1 MNNRL
6 VTMLQVVVLMAILL
20 TTGRVFGANAEEENI
35 GMIDT
40 KQLLSEQ
47 PTERSQ
53 ALEGLTAEYYEVSA
67 ALLKTLKEAK
77 AEFRADR
84 RYHSPLH
91 CAILA
96 VDAWQVTGAEDTLL
110 TMVDYELDMASLPV
124 GMDVFGD
131 YFFPAAWTLV
141 HLRVDMAKVERALGA
156 AEDPKT
162 LRILTWVL
170 LERGKDVERT
180 KMALADAS
188 SKSHGATEKRNIN
201 NALELLNNP
210 SELLPRPS
218 RGNSPSSK

>member
-6 VTMLQVVVLMAILL
+6 VTMLQVAVLMAMLL
-20 TTGRVFGANAEEENI
+20 ATRRVFGANAEEENI

-40 KQLLSEQ
+40 KQLLSVQ

-53 ALEGLTAEYYEVSA
+53 ALEGLTAKYRKVCTE
-67 ALLKTLKEAK
+67 LLKTLEEAK

-91 CAILA
+91 SAILA
-96 VDAWQVTGAEDTLL
+96 VHSWQVTGAEDTLL

-131 YFFPAAWTLV
+131 YFFPAARTLV

-188 SKSHGATEKRNIN
+188 SKTQWADEKRNFN
-201 NALELLNNP
+201 EALELLNNP

>member
-20 TTGRVFGANAEEENI
+20 TTGRAFGANAEEENI

-40 KQLLSEQ
+40 KQLLSVQ
-47 PTERSQ
+47 PMERSQ
-53 ALEGLTAEYYEVSA
+53 ALEGLTAKYRKVCTE
-67 ALLKTLKEAK
+67 LLKTLEEAK

-91 CAILA
+91 SAILA

-110 TMVDYELDMASLPV
+110 TMVDYELDGSSLPLGINV
-124 GMDVFGD
+124 SGD
-131 YFFPAAWTLV
+131 YFFPAARTLV